1 MENSSSN
8 ISLELEQVTDMARAG
23 NYVEAFLLVDMLVR
37 RDAQNA
43 DTWAAR
49 AFVNAH
55 QGNRAAAIVDWS
67 KAIGLREE
75 PHYFYMRG
83 TNLFQLGEF
92 REAIANFTRVIQLC
106 DAYKSDYYRG
116 PAYFFR
122 ADAHLRL
129 MEFDEA
135 ESDCMHVR
143 DDMQTWTDRV
153 RTKAAILSE
162 CAQNK

>member
-1 MENSSSN
+1 MENKSSN
-8 ISLELEQVTDMARAG
+8 ISLELERASDMARAG
-23 NYVEAFLLVDMLVR
+23 NYEEAFLLLDMLVR
-37 RDAQNA
+37 GNAQHA
-43 DTWAAR
+43 DTWAVR

-67 KAIGLREE
+67 KAIALYEE

-92 REAIANFTRVIQLC
+92 REAIADFTRVIQLC
-106 DAYKSDYYRG
+106 DVYKSDYYRG

-135 ESDCMHVR
+135 ESDCTHVR
-143 DDMQTWTDRV
+143 DDMQTWTDRL
-153 RTKAAILSE
+153 RTKAEILAG
-162 CAQNK
+162 CAQK